1 MLRCIKMLHTLGM
14 EFNFIKCCIKMK
26 LVFMVIQ
33 EHIN

>member
-1 MLRCIKMLHTLGM
+1 MLRCYTLGM
-14 EFNFIKCCIKMK
+14 EVNFLKYWIKMK